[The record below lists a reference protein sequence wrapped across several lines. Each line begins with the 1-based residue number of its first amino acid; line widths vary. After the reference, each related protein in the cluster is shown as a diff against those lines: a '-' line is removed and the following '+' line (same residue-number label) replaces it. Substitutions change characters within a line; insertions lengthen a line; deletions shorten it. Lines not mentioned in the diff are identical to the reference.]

1 MKIPFFKS
9 SKVPKSADDN
19 PRWTTRLW
27 SKFSFRLPFKLP
39 SISPITRITLGLVS
53 LGLSL
58 ILGFDMVFGLFP
70 RETETARQIRQRVS
84 QNIAVQ
90 STALLDNKD
99 FKTLDRS
106 LTGILAKDPDMLSLG
121 MRRLDGDLVVSSA
134 EHTRYWKSSAS
145 GGSTLEHVI
154 VPLNTGGQRWGN
166 LELAFKPPGFRTI
179 SDWLTSPPMKLF
191 FAFLFGAGTIFYFY
205 LRRVLQRMDP
215 SSSVPDRVRMA
226 FDTLSEGILILDGNS
241 RAIMVN
247 KSVREM
253 TGQVNEHFIGKDP
266 DQFTWLRSQEG
277 AVESPWKEAIRN
289 REPLLGSSFA
299 VENAKGGLR
308 KVVVN
313 CAPILDAKKA
323 ARGCM
328 VTFND
333 VSALEEAREHLME
346 VLSDLAT
353 SKHQLE
359 SQNGELERLAS
370 RDSLSGCLNR
380 RAFFDRYERF
390 FSSAK
395 RNNGQLTCIM
405 ADIDKF
411 KSINDTHGHAVGDQ
425 VIKAFAAILQDEVR
439 GSDLVARYGGEEFCI
454 VLTGADM
461 QAAERLANKIRV
473 RVSEQCG
480 QSTTISGL
488 VVKASFGV
496 SSITLGAKTP
506 AAMVDEAD
514 QALYSAK
521 QSGRNRVMTFSKQT
535 EVVV

>member
-1 MKIPFFKS
+1 MRIPISIRF
-9 SKVPKSADDN
+9 
-19 PRWTTRLW
+19 
-27 SKFSFRLPFKLP
+27 PFKLP
-39 SISPITRITLGLVS
+39 FRLPSVSPIARITLGLVS

-70 RETETARQIRQRVS
+70 RETENARQIRQRVS

-99 FKTLDRS
+99 FRTLERS
-106 LTGILAKDPDMLSLG
+106 AAGILAKDPDLLSIG
-121 MRRLDGDLVVSSA
+121 MRRSDGSLMVSTG
-134 EHTRYWKSSAS
+134 EHSKFWKPTDNGA
-145 GGSTLEHVI
+145 STLEHVL
-154 VPLNTGGQRWGN
+154 VPLNAEGRRWGS
-166 LELAFKPPGFRTI
+166 LELVFRPPGARSVT
-179 SDWLTSPPMKLF
+179 DWLISPPMRLF
-191 FAFLFGAGTIFYFY
+191 FAFLFGASFIYYFY

-226 FDTLSEGILILDGNS
+226 FDTLSEGIVILDGSS

-247 KSVREM
+247 KSVRDM
-253 TGQVNEHFIGKDP
+253 TGLSNEQFIGKDP
-266 DQFTWLRSQEG
+266 DQFSWLRSQENEP
-277 AVESPWKEAIRN
+277 ESPWKAAIRSK
-289 REPLLGSSFA
+289 EAVLGKSFA
-299 VENAKGGLR
+299 LDNSKQGLR

-313 CAPILDAKKA
+313 CAPILDAKKTS
-323 ARGCM
+323 RGCM

-380 RAFFDRYERF
+380 RAFFERYERL
-390 FSSAK
+390 FSNAK
-395 RNNGQLTCIM
+395 RTSNQLTCIM

-411 KSINDTHGHAVGDQ
+411 KSINDNYGHAVGDQ
-425 VIKAFAAILQDEVR
+425 VIKEFSRILQDEVR

-454 VLTGADM
+454 VLIGADIGTA
-461 QAAERLANKIRV
+461 QRLAERIRIRV
-473 RVSEQCG
+473 ADTCGSGTAISEM
-480 QSTTISGL
+480 TVT
-488 VVKASFGV
+488 ASFGV
-496 SSITLGAKTP
+496 SSIMLGAVSP
-506 AAMVDEAD
+506 AAMVDQAD
-514 QALYSAK
+514 QALYIAK
-521 QSGRNRVMTFSKQT
+521 QRGRNRVENFQGLA

>member
-1 MKIPFFKS
+1 MRYLFAILAPLLS
-9 SKVPKSADDN
+9 
-19 PRWTTRLW
+19 
-27 SKFSFRLPFKLP
+27 KLP
-39 SISPITRITLGLVS
+39 SISPIARITLGLVS

-84 QNIAVQ
+84 QNIAIQ
-90 STALLDNKD
+90 STALVDNKD
-99 FKTLDRS
+99 FRTLDRVMNGV
-106 LTGILAKDPDMLSLG
+106 LVKDPDLLSIAL
-121 MRRLDGDLVVSSA
+121 RRADGDLVVKAGDHIQHWRASA
-134 EHTRYWKSSAS
+134 G

-154 VPLNTGGQRWGN
+154 VPLNSEGKRWGN
-166 LELAFKPPGFRTI
+166 LELTFKPPGSRSIT
-179 SDWLTSPPMKLF
+179 DWLTSPPMRLF
-191 FAFLFGAGTIFYFY
+191 FSFLFGAGTIYYFY

-226 FDTLSEGILILDGNS
+226 FDTLSEGIVILDGNA

-247 KSVREM
+247 KSVRDM
-253 TGQVNEHFIGKDP
+253 TGLNNEQFVGKDA
-266 DQFTWLRSQEG
+266 DQFAWLQAQESG
-277 AVESPWKEAIRN
+277 EITPWKSAIRK
-289 REPLLGSSFA
+289 REPVLGTSFDIR
-299 VENAKGGLR
+299 NAKGGMH

-370 RDSLSGCLNR
+370 RDPLSGCLNR
-380 RAFFDRYERF
+380 RAFFERYDRLF
-390 FSSAK
+390 ASAK
-395 RNNGQLTCIM
+395 RSGSQLTCIM

-411 KSINDTHGHAVGDQ
+411 KSINDTHGHGVGDQ
-425 VIKAFAAILQDEVR
+425 VIKSFARILQDEVR
-439 GSDLVARYGGEEFCI
+439 GSDLVGRYGGEEFCI
-454 VLTGADM
+454 VLVGADS
-461 QAAERLANKIRV
+461 QATERLAEKIRI
-473 RVSEQCG
+473 RVAQTCG
-480 QSTTISGL
+480 TSTSINKL
-488 VVKASFGV
+488 KVQASFGI
-496 SSITLGAKTP
+496 SSILFGAKSS
-506 AAMVDEAD
+506 AALVDEAD

-521 QSGRNRVMTFSKQT
+521 QNGRNQ
-535 EVVV
+535 VVNFRQILEPVV